1 MWGGGA
7 PQLGLRRAK
16 RDFVHGVPCS
26 GGEELRTPTQSKEAK
41 KRPLGDFAERSPG
54 RGGFARP
61 PAPRLSLSSYHFHL
75 TFFHLMEPPDPIST
89 STRETSNCYTY
100 YFSGSRSKVKFINQE
115 GERLCRTP
123 WTKFRLAGP
132 ESTGQ
137 RGKRD
142 FENVVRG
149 RAKPPSPLLTRPPP
163 AG

>member
-7 PQLGLRRAK
+7 PQLELCRAK

-26 GGEELRTPTQSKEAK
+26 GGEELRTPTKIKEAK

-54 RGGFARP
+54 RGGLRRTKSR
-61 PAPRLSLSSYHFHL
+61 APRLSLSWYHFHL

-115 GERLCRTP
+115 GERLCGTP

-137 RGKRD
+137 RGKED
-142 FENVVRG
+142 FENVVGR
-149 RAKPPSPLLTRPPP
+149 RAKPPPH
-163 AG
+163 